1 MQNLLSSSPI
11 DATSA
16 PDWSTPAR
24 ATPTGNETY
33 ASGISWAA
41 VIGGAV
47 VAAALALVLLILG
60 AGLGL
65 SAVSP
70 WSKSG
75 ASATALGVGAIVWLI
90 VIQIIAS
97 GMGGYLAG
105 RLRTKWVR
113 VHTDEVFFR
122 DTAHGFLVWALGVII
137 TVSLLTSV
145 ASSLVSGGAQLGA
158 GALSAAAGGATAVAS
173 RTQTSTSNPGAYFID
188 MLLRSD
194 HPGTQASEASVHAE
208 IGRIVATGVAKG
220 TLAPADKTYLAQVV
234 AARTGLSQADA
245 EKRVTEVITQA
256 KTAATHAATAAR
268 AAADTARKAAAY
280 LSLWIFVSLLIGAF
294 CASYA
299 ATIGGR
305 QRDNVVV

>member
-1 MQNLLSSSPI
+1 VQ
-11 DATSA
+11 T
-16 PDWSTPAR
+16 
-24 ATPTGNETY
+24 E
-33 ASGISWAA
+33 
-41 VIGGAV
+41 
-47 VAAALALVLLILG
+47 
-60 AGLGL
+60 
-65 SAVSP
+65 
-70 WSKSG
+70 
-75 ASATALGVGAIVWLI
+75 
-90 VIQIIAS
+90 
-97 GMGGYLAG
+97 
-105 RLRTKWVR
+105 
-113 VHTDEVFFR
+113 EVFVR
-122 DTAHGFLVWALGVII
+122 DAADGFLGWAVGVLS
-137 TVSLLTSV
+137 TGSLVTSV